1 MGARLA
7 YLKVIDRELF
17 LERGGRIHPGLH
29 NEVVIRDEPG
39 RAATFLVLRGW
50 TQDHGTFTE
59 QWRIESPGG
68 EVVYESLARELHLA
82 TTDHIEKLEDELSD
96 LEFQY
101 AAERYSLVLTLDED
115 EVARIDFPVIR
126 EDLDRAGRS

>member
-7 YLKVIDRELF
+7 YLKVIDRESF

-68 EVVYESLARELHLA
+68 EVVYESLPRELHLA
-82 TTDHIEKLEDELSD
+82 TREHTERLEDELAD

-101 AAERYSLVLTLDED
+101 AAEGYSLVLTLDEH

-126 EDLDRAGRS
+126 EDLDRAGRA